1 MWPKI
6 NLRIRI
12 YAIIFLLVAITFFGA
27 VVMVWYTYR
36 MQGLMNRI
44 IDKNINAFETV
55 AGLKT
60 DLAIQK
66 GFVSYYFIDGNPAW
80 LKMLAKYRLAFRAQ
94 VEQALSLAET
104 KEQKSLI
111 ARIGAEYAEYT
122 TLKDQVIGYYRAGQM
137 EKGKRLHETLRPL
150 FSNTLDLCGKYEE
163 LSRKSIQEARQRSSI
178 QAGKLRVIA
187 VTAALIVLI
196 LGILLAFVLVNDI
209 LGPVRRLALETIRDK
224 KSRRSGD
231 EVSSLEKSVHN
242 LIEEYDHTYFELE
255 KSREHLLQSEKM
267 AMVGKLAAGTSH
279 SIRNPLTS
287 VKMRLFSLGRTLNL
301 NQAQQEDFDVISE
314 EIGHIDNILQ
324 NFLEFSRPPRLKLQ
338 MISPSEVVDQAALL
352 LRHRLESCNGNLAI
366 ERAKP
371 LPEVHVDPEQLK
383 EAFVNI
389 VVNACEAMQDGV
401 VITIREE
408 EKLIEGEGRTAVIL
422 ISDNGPGIPKRIQQK
437 IFEPFFTTREEGSG
451 LGLSIVARIIEE
463 HGGSVTVDSEEEK
476 GASFIIMLPITS
488 RKESLDEHDFHH

>member
-1 MWPKI
+1 MWAKI
-6 NLRIRI
+6 NLRIRVYTI
-12 YAIIFLLVAITFFGA
+12 LSFLVLITFLGG
-27 VVMVWYTYR
+27 VVMVWYTYQ
-36 MQGLMNRI
+36 MQGLLNRI
-44 IDKNINAFETV
+44 IDKNLIAFEAAV
-55 AGLKT
+55 ELET
-60 DLAIQK
+60 DLATQK
-66 GFVSYYFIDGNPAW
+66 GFVSYYVIDGNPEW
-80 LKMLAKYRLAFRAQ
+80 LNKLAKHRLFFRAQ
-94 VEQALSLAET
+94 VQRALSLTET
-104 KEQKSLI
+104 KEQESLI
-111 ARIGAEYAEYT
+111 ARIGTQYAEHT
-122 TLKDQVIGYYRAGQM
+122 TLKDQVIRYYRAGEM

-150 FSNTLDLCGKYEE
+150 FSGILNLCEEYKDLAG
-163 LSRKSIQEARQRSSI
+163 KSIQEARQRSSI
-178 QAGKLRVIA
+178 QANKLRIVA
-187 VTAALIVLI
+187 ATAILMVLI
-196 LGILLAFVLVNDI
+196 LGILLAFVLVHDI
-209 LGPVRRLALETIRDK
+209 LEPVRRLALETIRDK

-231 EVSSLEKSVHN
+231 EVSSLEKSVHG

-488 RKESLDEHDFHH
+488 RKESLDEHDPDH